1 MQKLKVVFLLA
12 TAVVSSSAMA
22 DGSEE
27 KLLERNRVVTAMQ
40 FNEQKLKLQAS
51 MAKSYKD
58 MNDAGFIV
66 DENGTPMGIGGDMER
81 LALEVRRRGGMQSS
95 KGGDASDP
103 FGGMNPVI
111 PMPPQNGMFS
121 GDGFQPLPDSV
132 GQPAAPEPKK
142 AAAETKV
149 EVVKKP
155 TEDEKAQGKQ
165 VLRLA
170 EVKGQSV
177 VLFTNDGFKQVK
189 VGQKVYDQKV
199 AAIGVDSVT
208 MSGPDGTRILRID
221 WTKSVRYTD
230 D

>member
-1 MQKLKVVFLLA
+1 MQNFKIVFLLA
-12 TAVVSSSAMA
+12 TAVVSNLALA

-95 KGGDASDP
+95 KAGDASDP

-121 GDGFQPLPDSV
+121 GDGFQPLPDSIA
-132 GQPAAPEPKK
+132 QPSAPEPKK
-142 AAAETKV
+142 AEAEAKV

-155 TEDEKAQGKQ
+155 TENEKAQGKQ

-170 EVKGQSV
+170 EVKGQSAL
-177 VLFTNDGFKQVK
+177 LFTNDGFKQVK

-199 AAIGVDSVT
+199 ASIGIDSVT
-208 MSGPDGTRILRID
+208 MSGPDGIRILRID

>member
-12 TAVVSSSAMA
+12 TAVASSSAIA

-81 LALEVRRRGGMQSS
+81 LALEVRRRGGMQSA

-111 PMPPQNGMFS
+111 PMPPQSGMFS

-132 GQPAAPEPKK
+132 GPPPAPEQKK
-142 AAAETKV
+142 PVTEEKV

-155 TEDEKAQGKQ
+155 TENEKAQGKQ

-199 AAIGVDSVT
+199 ASIGVDSVT
-208 MSGPDGTRILRID
+208 LTGPDGPRILRID

>member
-1 MQKLKVVFLLA
+1 MHKLKVVLCLA
-12 TAVVSSSAMA
+12 TAVVSCSAMA

-27 KLLERNRVVTAMQ
+27 KLLERNRVVSEMQ

-66 DENGTPMGIGGDMER
+66 DANGTPMGIDGDMER
-81 LALEVRRRGGMQSS
+81 LATEVRRRGGMQNG

-103 FGGMNPVI
+103 FGGMSQI
-111 PMPPQNGMFS
+111 GPMSPQNGMFNS
-121 GDGFQPLPDSV
+121 FPPQVDV
-132 GQPAAPEPKK
+132 AGQPTTSESNK
-142 AAAETKV
+142 AAAGSKV
-149 EVVKKP
+149 EEVKKP
-155 TEDEKAQGKQ
+155 SENEKAEGKQ

-199 AAIGVDSVT
+199 ASIGVDSVT
-208 MSGPDGTRILRID
+208 MTGPEGTRILRID

-230 D
+230 E

>member
-1 MQKLKVVFLLA
+1 MHKLKVVLCLA
-12 TAVVSSSAMA
+12 TAVVSCSAMA

-27 KLLERNRVVTAMQ
+27 KLLERNRVVSEMQ

-66 DENGTPMGIGGDMER
+66 DANGTPMGIDGDMER
-81 LALEVRRRGGMQSS
+81 LATEVRRRGGMQNG
-95 KGGDASDP
+95 KGVDASDP
-103 FGGMNPVI
+103 FGGMSQI
-111 PMPPQNGMFS
+111 GPMSPQNGMFNS
-121 GDGFQPLPDSV
+121 FPPQVDV
-132 GQPAAPEPKK
+132 AGQPTTSESNK
-142 AAAETKV
+142 AAAGSKV
-149 EVVKKP
+149 EEVKKP
-155 TEDEKAQGKQ
+155 SENEKAEGKQ

-199 AAIGVDSVT
+199 ASIGVDSVT
-208 MSGPDGTRILRID
+208 MTGPEGTRILRID

-230 D
+230 E